1 MVKHLTTPL
10 TEKDVLELR
19 AGDIVSLSGSILIA
33 RDAAHKKIFEAITAG
48 EGEPFPI
55 KDEIIF
61 YAGPAPTPAGEVI
74 GSIGP
79 TTSGRMDPY
88 TPLLLERGLRGMIGK
103 GKRSPEVLNAMIKY
117 RAVYFGATGGIAV
130 LLSRSVV
137 SVERVA
143 FEELG
148 PEAVLRLNI
157 REMPLVVLAD
167 CHGGDLY
174 VSGPEETIKLLQA
187 DNV

>member
-1 MVKHLTTPL
+1 MVKHLNTPL
-10 TEKDVLELR
+10 NEKDVFELK

-33 RDAAHKKIFEAITAG
+33 RDAAHKKIVEMITAG

-55 KDEIIF
+55 KNEIIF
-61 YAGPAPTPAGEVI
+61 YAGPAPTPQGEVI

-79 TTSGRMDPY
+79 TTSGRMDSY
-88 TPLLLERGLRGMIGK
+88 TPFLLERGLRGMIGK
-103 GKRSPEVLNAMIKY
+103 GKRSPEVLDAMIKHC
-117 RAVYFGATGGIAV
+117 AVYFGATGGIAV

-137 SVERVA
+137 SIEKVA

-148 PEAVLRLNI
+148 PEAVLRLDI

-167 CHGGDLY
+167 CHGGNLY
-174 VSGPEETIKLLQA
+174 VSGPDETIKLIRA
-187 DNV
+187 GNI